1 LTHAFTTSL
10 VIPAGADVG
19 LREGGSVHIQPA
31 EPSDAEALTRF
42 LAELTDESRYF
53 RFFSAGVDLAGAAR
67 SLVRAGGGLSLI
79 AREGRAGAIVGHG
92 VYFRER
98 GPGNRAEVAFA
109 IADDWQG
116 HGLATT
122 MLVELAQSAA
132 AEGIEVFTAVVLP
145 ANHRM
150 IGVFRDSGFAVTVR
164 SAEGELHV
172 SFSTTPTPAG
182 AELFARHERDAAVA
196 AVTRI
201 LCPTSVAVIGASRRR
216 GSIGGEVL
224 HNVVAGGFSGRLA
237 AVNPNATEISG
248 VRCFASITEVPWDVD
263 LAIVTVPAAGVLA
276 AARACA
282 DRGVRALVVISA
294 GFSETGPDGRRR
306 EAELLAVCRASG
318 MRMVGPNCLGV
329 VNTDPG
335 VALDATFSPGTPP
348 VGRAAFASQSGA
360 FGIAAIDL
368 ARERGLGLSA
378 FVSLGDKADL
388 SGNDFM
394 QFWEADGR
402 TDVVML
408 YLESFG
414 NPRKFGRIARQL
426 GASKPVIAVK
436 SGRSVAGSRAA
447 SSHTGALLAASDVPV
462 DALFAHAGVI
472 RADTV
477 SEMFDVAAVITGQP
491 PPPGTRV
498 AIVTNVGG
506 PAIMC
511 ADACAAAGLR
521 VEPLAEGTRDALR
534 RELPDE
540 VSVANP
546 VDLIASARAADFAHA
561 VTTVLADPE
570 VDAVVTV
577 FARPLAAHAA
587 EVYAAVESAV
597 AESAAAKPV
606 ISVFLGADTPSPP
619 AGGSPTV
626 PVLASVEQAARALG
640 LIARHAAW
648 RRAGADATGP
658 PPGIEPDRASAIIAS
673 TLANG
678 GPGWIPP
685 AAAEALLTS
694 YGIPLAESAVERT
707 PQAAGRAASRLGGPV
722 ALKAIAPG
730 LLHKT
735 DAGAIALGLTSPTAV
750 TRAAHHLKRRLEE
763 HDHTVVGYLVQR
775 MAPPGP
781 ELIVGVVGDP
791 QFGPLV
797 AVGAGGVTA
806 ELLSDVAVRL
816 APVGDR
822 VAAEMLHGLR
832 TFPLLDGF
840 RGAPP
845 ADVASVVDVI
855 VRVSALAAAHP
866 EIAELDCNP
875 VVAGTAG
882 AIVVDARVR
891 LERPDPPQLY
901 GALDR

>member
-1 LTHAFTTSL
+1 LTVAFNP
-10 VIPAGADVG
+10 PAGADVG
-19 LREGGSVHIQPA
+19 LPDGGSVHVRPV
-31 EPSDAEALTRF
+31 EPSDAAALTRF
-42 LAELTDESRYF
+42 LAELSDESRYF
-53 RFFSAGVDLAGAAR
+53 RFFSAGVDLAGAAKSLTR
-67 SLVRAGGGLSLI
+67 SGGGLGLF
-79 AREGRAGAIVGHG
+79 AREGRAGDIVGHG
-92 VYFRER
+92 VYFREH

-109 IADDWQG
+109 IAGDWEG

-122 MLVELAQSAA
+122 LLVELAQSAA

-145 ANHRM
+145 ENHRM

-164 SAEGELHV
+164 SADGELHV
-172 SFSTTPTPAG
+172 SFSTTPTPEG
-182 AELFARHERDAAVA
+182 AQRFARHERDAAVA

-216 GSIGGEVL
+216 GSVGGEVL
-224 HNVVAGGFSGRLA
+224 HNVLAGGFSGRLA

-248 VRCFASITEVPWDVD
+248 VQCFPSIAEVPWEVG
-263 LAIVTVPAAGVLA
+263 LAIVTVPAPAVLST
-276 AARACA
+276 ARACA
-282 DRGVRALVVISA
+282 DKGVRALVVISA
-294 GFSETGPDGRRR
+294 GFSETGPDGRHR
-306 EAELLAVCRASG
+306 ETELLAVCRASG

-348 VGRAAFASQSGA
+348 AGRAAFASQSGA

-394 QFWEADGR
+394 QFWEADER

-414 NPRKFGRIARQL
+414 NPRKFGRIARRL

-436 SGRSVAGSRAA
+436 SGRTVAGSRAA
-447 SSHTGALLAASDVPV
+447 SSHTGGLLAASDVPV
-462 DALFAHAGVI
+462 DALFEHAGVI

-491 PPPGTRV
+491 APPGTRV

-511 ADACAAAGLR
+511 ADACADAGLR
-521 VEPLAEGTRDALR
+521 VEPLAEVTRAALR
-534 RELPDE
+534 QALPEE

-577 FARPLAAHAA
+577 FARPLATHAA
-587 EVYAAVESAV
+587 EVYEAVKSAAAR
-597 AESAAAKPV
+597 SAAAKPV
-606 ISVFLGADTPSPP
+606 ISVFLGDDTPSPP
-619 AGGSPTV
+619 AAGGPTV
-626 PVLASVEQAARALG
+626 PVLRSVEQAARALG
-640 LIARHAAW
+640 LTARHAAW
-648 RRAGADATGP
+648 RRAGDDATGP
-658 PPGIEPDRASAIIAS
+658 LPVIEPDQASAIIAS
-673 TLANG
+673 SLANS
-678 GPGWIPP
+678 GPGWMPP
-685 AAAEALLTS
+685 AATEALLAS

-707 PQAAGRAASRLGGPV
+707 PQAAGRAAARLGGPV
-722 ALKAIAPG
+722 VVKAIASG

-735 DAGAIALGLTSPTAV
+735 DVGAIALGLTSPTAV
-750 TRAAHHLKRRLEE
+750 TRAARHLKTRLQE
-763 HDHTVVGYLVQR
+763 HGHTVVGYLVQR

-781 ELIVGVVGDP
+781 ALIVGVVGDP

-797 AVGAGGVTA
+797 AVGAGGITA
-806 ELLSDVAVRL
+806 ELLGDVAVRL

-822 VAAEMLHGLR
+822 TAVEMLQGLR

-840 RGAPP
+840 RGAPRT
-845 ADVASVVDVI
+845 DVASVVDVI
-855 VRVSALAAAHP
+855 VRISALAAAHP

-875 VVAGTAG
+875 VVAGSAG
-882 AIVVDARVR
+882 ATVVDARVR
-891 LERPDPPQLY
+891 LERTDPPQLY